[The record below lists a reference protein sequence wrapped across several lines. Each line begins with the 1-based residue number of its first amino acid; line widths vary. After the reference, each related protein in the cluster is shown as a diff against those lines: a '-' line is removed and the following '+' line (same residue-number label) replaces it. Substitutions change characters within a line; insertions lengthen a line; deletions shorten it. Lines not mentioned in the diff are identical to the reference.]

1 LKAYESRRHA
11 HAVVEGGHASPHP
24 AVWRQSLSREWRL
37 MRNLTPSCFLVLL
50 AGASAFQCAPQPRN
64 SCSTQLVI

>member
-1 LKAYESRRHA
+1 MKAGVTRTRWWK
-11 HAVVEGGHASPHP
+11 VVMPLLIPRFGGNRFRA
-24 AVWRQSLSREWRL
+24 REWRL